1 MSTKVIETD
10 PKCVTHLLYALE
22 SWC

>member
-22 SWC
+22 S